1 MSKSNNRCETATIR
15 APSAW
20 GGSTISTGNTASA
33 TALLTNTGISHQR
46 ESGLKHPPEWETPRK
61 RPSLPV
67 HLHRDWGVAV
77 PIQAQ
82 LPVSSLEGS
91 RPEQCLHVCSAHTH
105 PLRMAHKRCSRF
117 PGRRWRGGS
126 HRTHLTLRG
135 SGSSSRPPKGAAK
148 LEERLPAVP
157 TQSHCR
163 GVMEQLRN
171 RRSNTSGAGLRPGH
185 LRRLVK
191 SSQLL

>member
-77 PIQAQ
+77 PSKH
-82 LPVSSLEGS
+82 SSLYLPWRAAVPS
-91 RPEQCLHVCSAHTH
+91 SVCTFVPLTHTHCGWHTNAARASQADGGGEAHT
-105 PLRMAHKRCSRF
+105 AH
-117 PGRRWRGGS
+117 
-126 HRTHLTLRG
+126 T
-135 SGSSSRPPKGAAK
+135 
-148 LEERLPAVP
+148 
-157 TQSHCR
+157 SHCGAQEAAAASQKAVQSWR
-163 GVMEQLRN
+163 DDFLQCRHRAIVGV
-171 RRSNTSGAGLRPGH
+171 
-185 LRRLVK
+185 
-191 SSQLL
+191 